1 MKERLLCLGL
11 LVGGLVLA
19 APGIAA
25 ADAGWMQAGVR
36 VWYLGGVGGGGVTSS
51 NAEEAYLINAVIGTN
66 ARVVHHSALT
76 HWTSPQ
82 PVDTGT
88 YPMLDMGPCW
98 IHPARLQ
105 TLQMGDYWKGQEITL
120 VVRSTYTY
128 ATFLSSALPAQVHF
142 LPIKALFALAP
153 QRQIVKITYM
163 MAGFSFGTAYFD
175 GDTGILLYYD
185 ALWGANAMF
194 FVLAEINYDFAGQ
207 AASAEDD
214 GPHTGFKSFV
224 GEQSLGSTWGVGGGS
239 IIIQSLVESR
249 YGRVIEMR
257 VLTSLSATGYKSTDE
272 NYCFFGDVPILRR
285 VDALQAPNS
294 LPEQWNAFGQYLW
307 WWLPPIS
314 PQTQTI
320 NVFDVPMARSA
331 DQSLTFT
338 ATTQPQRFYFTTL
351 WFGSDGY
358 LTAFAAKDPTIGL
371 EVAPTDLIF
380 QNLTT
385 VDGPSYYRTVM
396 ALPTFTD
403 DPLQARITLV
413 KAVHLNELR
422 RWIDELRVRFTL
434 GAYTWTDATL
444 VPGATAVK
452 AAHVTELRTALA
464 AVYTAAGRAVPTWNP
479 PTIAA
484 GTVIS
489 SAQVAEVRAAILAIW

>member
-1 MKERLLCLGL
+1 MKKKLFCLALLAA
-11 LVGGLVLA
+11 GLVLA
-19 APGIAA
+19 VPETAA

-36 VWYLGGVGGGGVTSS
+36 AWYLGGVGGGGVTSS
-51 NAEEAYLINAVIGTN
+51 NAEEAYLISAVVGTN

-76 HWTSPQ
+76 HWTSLQ

-88 YPMLDMGPCW
+88 YPALDMGPCW

-105 TLQMGDYWKGQEITL
+105 TLQMGDHWKGQEITL

-128 ATFLSSALPAQVHF
+128 ATFLSTALPAKVHF
-142 LPIKALFALAP
+142 LPIKALFDLAS

-194 FVLAEINYDFAGQ
+194 FVLAEINYDFAGR
-207 AASAEDD
+207 SPFAEDE
-214 GPHTGFKSFV
+214 GPHTGFRSFV
-224 GEQSLGSTWGVGGGS
+224 SEQSLGSTWGVGGGS
-239 IIIQSLVESR
+239 IIIQSLVETR
-249 YGRVIEMR
+249 YGRAIEMR
-257 VLTSLSATGYKSTDE
+257 VLTSLSASGYKSADE

-294 LPEQWNAFGQYLW
+294 PPDQWNAFGQYLW

-314 PQTQTI
+314 AETQAI
-320 NVFDVPMARSA
+320 NVFDVPMARAA

-371 EVAPTDLIF
+371 AVAPTDLIF
-380 QNLTT
+380 QNLTA
-385 VDGPSYYRTVM
+385 VSGPSYFRTVM

-403 DPLQARITLV
+403 DPLQARATPV

-422 RWIDELRVRFTL
+422 RRIDELRARFTL
-434 GAYTWTDATL
+434 GAYAWTDVTPA
-444 VPGATAVK
+444 PGATVVK
-452 AAHVTELRTALA
+452 AAHIAEVRTALA

-479 PTIAA
+479 PAIAP
-484 GTVIS
+484 GTVIT
-489 SAQVAEVRAAILAIW
+489 SAQIAEVRAAILAIW